1 MNSLYEKSY
10 DFSAPTKKDLQGC
23 TLEGKI
29 VLDNEKWKLSEF
41 STAYFIDSA
50 TENDTDTEYNE
61 KQPQDKQATIA
72 AMHNS

>member
-1 MNSLYEKSY
+1 MKKAMIFPLLQ
-10 DFSAPTKKDLQGC
+10 KKDLQGC